1 LNIICYLL
9 KPSSGSLL
17 LDNIDVSD
25 NCITYQK
32 KIGYVSQNTYLVDG
46 SIIENIIFGVDKK
59 DYNHD
64 TFNKVID
71 LSNVNEFLSKL
82 PLGKDE
88 LIGEKGSKLSGGQ
101 KQRIGIARALYKNP
115 EILILDEATS
125 ALDLS
130 NEKIIINNIKK
141 INNITAIV
149 VSHNP
154 NTLKICDNVYKIED
168 KTLKKINLN

>member
-1 LNIICYLL
+1 
-9 KPSSGSLL
+9 
-17 LDNIDVSD
+17 
-25 NCITYQK
+25 
-32 KIGYVSQNTYLVDG
+32 
-46 SIIENIIFGVDKK
+46 
-59 DYNHD
+59 
-64 TFNKVID
+64 
-71 LSNVNEFLSKL
+71 
-82 PLGKDE
+82 
-88 LIGEKGSKLSGGQ
+88 LSGGQ

-154 NTLKICDNVYKIED
+154 NTLKICDNVYKIDD